1 MVMKDSVASAEK
13 SQSKETEARERAKTA
28 EDRLQGET
36 MAWYD
41 IHSRTK
47 KKKISG
53 FCAFFILGKRSWTRR
68 GLGVRPRRS
77 SAPGWRRCWT
87 RGRTSESC
95 IMRQGDC
102 LFP

>member
-47 KKKISG
+47 K
-53 FCAFFILGKRSWTRR
+53 RR
-68 GLGVRPRRS
+68 FLDFLR
-77 SAPGWRRCWT
+77 
-87 RGRTSESC
+87 
-95 IMRQGDC
+95 
-102 LFP
+102 F